1 VRERERGGAII
12 IGGWNWREGMEI
24 KVRASSRGKGGGG
37 GGVIWAWWNG
47 LRISGIYVGS
57 DFFRVVLEGVSLHAG
72 VTQHPLEDV
81 GL

>member
-1 VRERERGGAII
+1 MELERRDGNKSARIFARQRGG
-12 IGGWNWREGMEI
+12 W
-24 KVRASSRGKGGGG
+24 

-57 DFFRVVLEGVSLHAG
+57 DFFRVVLEGVSLHAS